1 MRSSFISFSAWNI
14 NGLSNKILGDKLDN
28 NDFLDSI
35 NNCDFVALSEI
46 WNRSHIELPEYNSF
60 TSLSNKSNSTGRQ
73 SGIAFFFKSKF
84 QQYITII
91 QNSCTI
97 LWCKLS
103 KEVAGYEKD
112 AYICALYIPPQNSPH
127 FHTEIFEEL
136 ENSIINYSSKGH
148 ILLLGDFNARTGK
161 YTDLISKEGNNYIEN
176 DKTETSL
183 HPPNRNSFDNIINYH
198 GKRLLEICKTFVF

>member
-1 MRSSFISFSAWNI
+1 M
-14 NGLSNKILGDKLDN
+14 
-28 NDFLDSI
+28 
-35 NNCDFVALSEI
+35 EI

-73 SGIAFFFKSKF
+73 SGRIAFFFKSKF
-84 QQYITII
+84 QQYITIM

-136 ENSIINYSSKGH
+136 ENSIINHSSKGH
-148 ILLLGDFNARTGK
+148 ILLPERRPSTSIIHGHMFT
-161 YTDLISKEGNNYIEN
+161 TDGLKPSPDKIKAAQQCQPPRSREELVSFIQIIAYLSRYINIFSSHCEPLRRL
-176 DKTETSL
+176 T
-183 HPPNRNSFDNIINYH
+183 RNKVKF
-198 GKRLLEICKTFVF
+198 E

>member
-1 MRSSFISFSAWNI
+1 M
-14 NGLSNKILGDKLDN
+14 
-28 NDFLDSI
+28 
-35 NNCDFVALSEI
+35 
-46 WNRSHIELPEYNSF
+46 
-60 TSLSNKSNSTGRQ
+60 
-73 SGIAFFFKSKF
+73 
-84 QQYITII
+84 
-91 QNSCTI
+91 
-97 LWCKLS
+97 WCKLS

-112 AYICALYIPPQNSPH
+112 VYICALYIPPQNSPH

-198 GKRLLEICKTFVF
+198 GKRLLEICKTFDLKILNGQTNGDTLGRPTFHGRNGTSVVD